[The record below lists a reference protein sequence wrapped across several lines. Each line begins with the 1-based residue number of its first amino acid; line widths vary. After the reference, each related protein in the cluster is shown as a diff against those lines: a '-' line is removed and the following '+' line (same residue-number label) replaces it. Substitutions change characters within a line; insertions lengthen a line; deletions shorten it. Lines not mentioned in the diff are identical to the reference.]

1 MAASPHWKP
10 GFKPQAWWSWGSART
25 GPVGFGG
32 GVGEGLMFP
41 RWGRR
46 VRLGAQASFYGCCN
60 NHRFGG
66 SVAILEVGIPTWV
79 KIRVNIILSVAPSLC
94 FERTLLSPG
103 VEPSSASK

>member
-1 MAASPHWKP
+1 M
-10 GFKPQAWWSWGSART
+10 

-46 VRLGAQASFYGCCN
+46 VMLGAQASFYGCCN

-79 KIRVNIILSVAPSLC
+79 KIRVNIILSVGPFSLLREDPPLPWC
-94 FERTLLSPG
+94 GAFLSLK
-103 VEPSSASK
+103 VSKAHWFLTDM